1 LEFWIK
7 FWNYEEM
14 CFVYVYG
21 TGILEFSDG
30 LEKLLKNTTVL
41 GVSGQ
46 WFWGKIGKN
55 VVHFINKV
63 FLMSSLERVGGAT
76 SRAL

>member
-1 LEFWIK
+1 MEFWIK

-63 FLMSSLERVGGAT
+63 FFDVKS
-76 SRAL
+76 